1 MGAGVFLRRTFCP
14 PGTYTVLRRAKT
26 HRYFEWGYFIMCCCN
41 RQNRCCRCCC
51 GSGTGN
57 SGGAVTLPAFDSL
70 SRMINSGSS
79 NTTNTRWPVYVS
91 VPAFLWEEDDDDS
104 NSCGSCGCGCC
115 RG

>member
-1 MGAGVFLRRTFCP
+1 
-14 PGTYTVLRRAKT
+14 
-26 HRYFEWGYFIMCCCN
+26 
-41 RQNRCCRCCC
+41 
-51 GSGTGN
+51 
-57 SGGAVTLPAFDSL
+57 
-70 SRMINSGSS
+70 MINSGSS

>member
-1 MGAGVFLRRTFCP
+1 
-14 PGTYTVLRRAKT
+14 
-26 HRYFEWGYFIMCCCN
+26 MCCCN

-79 NTTNTRWPVYVS
+79 NTTSTRWPVYVS
-91 VPAFLWEEDDDDS
+91 VPAFLWDSDNDDTS
-104 NSCGSCGCGCC
+104 SCGCC